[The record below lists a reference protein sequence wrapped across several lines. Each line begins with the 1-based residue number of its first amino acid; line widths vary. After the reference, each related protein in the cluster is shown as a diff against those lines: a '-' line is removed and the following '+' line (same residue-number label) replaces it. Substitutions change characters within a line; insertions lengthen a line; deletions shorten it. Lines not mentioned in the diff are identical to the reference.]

1 MNERAEFLP
10 ESLLW
15 ADGGHLSDEALSA
28 YVDGQMAILPA
39 AALSHVEG
47 CDGCT
52 GRLGTLS
59 LAAWALEGA
68 VREAVVPAVVATTTP
83 SSPPSVAFRPPPW
96 WAVAAA
102 LALAALTSLPSLGS
116 LVQWCRT
123 AFAVWPRVVPQL
135 PGLGETLRGTIA
147 QALGPFGQGL
157 SLLVSLVLLLSGW
170 AVASAT
176 LKVRSQKGTMLP

>member
-15 ADGGHLSDEALSA
+15 ADGGHLSDEALCA
-28 YVDGQMAILPA
+28 YVDGQTAILPA
-39 AALSHVEG
+39 EALSHVEG

-68 VREAVVPAVVATTTP
+68 VREAVVPAVVATTA
-83 SSPPSVAFRPPPW
+83 SPPSVAAFRPPPW

-116 LVQWCRT
+116 LVQWGRT
-123 AFAVWPRVVPQL
+123 AFAVWPRLVPQL
-135 PGLGETLRGTIA
+135 PGLGETLRGTVA

-176 LKVRSQKGTMLP
+176 LKVRSQKGTILP